1 MAETHQRPIDAS
13 ATTGEPERV
22 LIGAIRAMSSEL
34 SIDGACNA
42 SLDAVEGV
50 FGASSSWIMLFD
62 QQTRTL
68 RMTVFRGRGADVYR
82 DACIPIDRAVVS
94 ARVCREHRVMFVPDV
109 RQEAGWFDPGR
120 LHASGLRSLFIAP
133 LLLGDKALGVLALDA
148 PRFADGGRPEPID
161 VDRLQALAAQ
171 MAIAIAN
178 ARLFEAN
185 EQDRARLRAL
195 IKQQKQLSGQVT
207 HLQREVQEAGDGAP
221 LIGETSCFL
230 EVLHQV
236 ELVSR
241 ADTTVLLTGETG
253 TGKEGL
259 ARLVHQRS
267 RRASGPFIAVNC
279 AALPEHLVESELFGH
294 ERGAFTGAVGRKAG
308 SFEIADRGTIF
319 LDEVGDLPLDAQ
331 AKLLRVLQDREV
343 RRVGSTRPV
352 TVDVRVVA
360 ATNQQL
366 DDAIAQHRF
375 RSDLFYRLGVFPIGV
390 PPLRERRDDIPLLAG
405 HFLKRYARRF
415 GKPVPELAAEALT
428 RLLQYDWP
436 GNVRELQNVLER
448 AVILADGD
456 QIAPESLYLPHR
468 QAQVTPI
475 TFQPD
480 PPVDQAAAPID
491 PPPASPQPLDG
502 SVVSLAD
509 AERLAILNALNTCRW
524 RISGRDGAADRLRMK
539 PTTLHAKMKKLGIR
553 RPAPFVAPSA

>member
-1 MAETHQRPIDAS
+1 MS
-13 ATTGEPERV
+13 A
-22 LIGAIRAMSSEL
+22 EL
-34 SIDGACNA
+34 SIDGACHA
-42 SLDAVEGV
+42 SLDAVERV
-50 FGASSSWIMLFD
+50 FGASSSWIML
-62 QQTRTL
+62 QEPQTRTL
-68 RMTVFRGRGADVYR
+68 RVTVFRGRGADVYR
-82 DACIPIDRAVVS
+82 DVSIPLDRAAVL
-94 ARVCREHRVMFVPDV
+94 ARVCRERRILFVPDV
-109 RQEAGWFDPGR
+109 RQEAGWFDVRR

-133 LLLGDKALGVLALDA
+133 LVLADRVLGVLALDA
-148 PRFADGGRPEPID
+148 PRFTEGGRPGP
-161 VDRLQALAAQ
+161 VDGERLEALAAQ

-207 HLQREVQEAGDGAP
+207 HLQREAEEASGGP
-221 LIGETSCFL
+221 SLIGETTCFL

-236 ELVSR
+236 ELVAR
-241 ADTTVLLTGETG
+241 ADTTVLFTGETG

-267 RRASGPFIAVNC
+267 RRAGGPFIAVNC

-294 ERGAFTGAVGRKAG
+294 ERGAFTGAVGRKPG

-319 LDEVGDLPLDAQ
+319 LDEVGDLPLEAQ

-343 RRVGSTRPV
+343 RRVGATRPV

-360 ATNQQL
+360 ATNQYLHQ
-366 DDAIAQHRF
+366 AIAEHRF
-375 RSDLFYRLGVFPIGV
+375 RPDLFYRLGVFPISV
-390 PPLRERRDDIPLLAG
+390 PPLRDRLDDIPLLAL

-415 GKPVPELAAEALT
+415 GKPVPELASDALMH
-428 RLLQYDWP
+428 LVHYDWP

-448 AVILADGD
+448 AVILSDGER
-456 QIAPESLYLPHR
+456 ITPESLYLPHR
-468 QAQVTPI
+468 QIPVATGPPRI
-475 TFQPD
+475 EA
-480 PPVDQAAAPID
+480 PVDSAVAMDASLPAQ
-491 PPPASPQPLDG
+491 PPAWRDG
-502 SVVSLAD
+502 QVVSLAD

-524 RISGRDGAADRLRMK
+524 RISGRDGAASCLRMK

-553 RPAPFVAPSA
+553 RPAPFVAPAT